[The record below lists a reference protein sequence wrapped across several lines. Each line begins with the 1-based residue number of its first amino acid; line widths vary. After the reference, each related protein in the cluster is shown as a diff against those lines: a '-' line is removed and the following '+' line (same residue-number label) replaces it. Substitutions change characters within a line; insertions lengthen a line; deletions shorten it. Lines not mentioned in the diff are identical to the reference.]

1 MKRRIGLLV
10 APLIAAGGLLL
21 WSQEPDVRLPSGKSQ
36 KEEIL
41 KADHKKSLRDAA
53 EIVKLAE
60 ELKAELE
67 KSHYS
72 VLSVSALKKTETIER
87 LARNIKGRLRRF

>member
-1 MKRRIGLLV
+1 MKRRIGSLLVLLV
-10 APLIAAGGLLL
+10 AAGWMAL
-21 WSQEPDVRLPSGKSQ
+21 WSQEPDQRLPSGKSQ

-41 KADHKKSLRDAA
+41 KDEHRKSLRDVA
-53 EIVKLAE
+53 EIVRLAE

-67 KSHYS
+67 KSDYH
-72 VLSVSALKKTETIER
+72 VLSIPALKKTETIEK

>member
-1 MKRRIGLLV
+1 MKHRTGLLL
-10 APLIAAGGLLL
+10 APLIAAGWLLL
-21 WSQEPDVRLPSGKSQ
+21 WSQEPDLRLPNGKSQ

-60 ELKAELE
+60 QLRAELE
-67 KSHYS
+67 KGDYH
-72 VLSVSALKKTETIER
+72 VLSLSALKKTETIEK

>member
-1 MKRRIGLLV
+1 MKRRIGLLLV
-10 APLIAAGGLLL
+10 LLIAAGWMLL
-21 WSQEPDVRLPSGKSQ
+21 WPQEPDQRLPSGKSQ

-41 KADHKKSLRDAA
+41 KADHQKSLRDAA

-67 KSHYS
+67 KNDYH
-72 VLSVSALKKTETIER
+72 VLSVSALKKTETIEK